1 MEHVIVF
8 RGKCF
13 TQSISIG
20 ELEELEVNYL
30 TRDSGSKF

>member
-1 MEHVIVF
+1 MERVIVF
-8 RGKCF
+8 RGKWF

-20 ELEELEVNYL
+20 ELEVNYL